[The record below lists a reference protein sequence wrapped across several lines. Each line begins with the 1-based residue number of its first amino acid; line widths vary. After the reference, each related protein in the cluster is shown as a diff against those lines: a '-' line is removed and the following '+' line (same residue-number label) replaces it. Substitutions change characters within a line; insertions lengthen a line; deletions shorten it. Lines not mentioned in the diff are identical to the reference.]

1 MELHDQPLN
10 EQEQAQWESMG
21 DAEERDRLARSREA
35 MIIDGEE
42 RHLIQVD
49 DGGRPIEQ
57 TTVQTTTLIT
67 SEHQMP
73 IEEAEEEPKVQEP
86 KEPSLQREP
95 SQSSEGEWLN
105 WSTQKQ
111 VNAQCLG
118 SVVIHSEEPVAQEQ
132 QQIAEQHE
140 PEQQPLAEQFQ
151 TSTTTTASTF
161 SSTAQPGYE
170 AAGEEGSSTA
180 GDEARGTSSHAG
192 TPFSD

>member
-21 DAEERDRLARSREA
+21 DVEERDRLARSREA

-95 SQSSEGEWLN
+95 SQGSEGEWLK
-105 WSTQKQ
+105 TQKQ
-111 VNAQCLG
+111 ANATM
-118 SVVIHSEEPVAQEQ
+118 
-132 QQIAEQHE
+132 
-140 PEQQPLAEQFQ
+140 FR
-151 TSTTTTASTF
+151 F
-161 SSTAQPGYE
+161 SSHSQRRARSTGTA
-170 AAGEEGSSTA
+170 TNC
-180 GDEARGTSSHAG
+180 RT
-192 TPFSD
+192 T

>member
-73 IEEAEEEPKVQEP
+73 IEEVEEELKVQEP

-95 SQSSEGEWLN
+95 SQGSEGEWLN

-111 VNAQCLG
+111 VNATMFRLG
-118 SVVIHSEEPVAQEQ
+118 SHSQRRASSTGT
-132 QQIAEQHE
+132 ATNCGTTRTR
-140 PEQQPLAEQFQ
+140 A
-151 TSTTTTASTF
+151 TTTS
-161 SSTAQPGYE
+161 
-170 AAGEEGSSTA
+170 
-180 GDEARGTSSHAG
+180 
-192 TPFSD
+192 